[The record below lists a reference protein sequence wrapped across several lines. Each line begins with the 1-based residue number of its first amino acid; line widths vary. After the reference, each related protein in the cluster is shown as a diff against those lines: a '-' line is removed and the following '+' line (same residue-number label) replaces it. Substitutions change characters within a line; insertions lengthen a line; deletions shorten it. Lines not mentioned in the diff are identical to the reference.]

1 MGRTPYLP
9 DPRSAFNIG
18 GFMAAKPDVFQHPSI
33 LAPGGGIT
41 IGIVEDDSRIRV
53 GLSAILQEEPDFE
66 CVGAFSSAEE
76 ALKHLPRIQ
85 PKVVIMDVN
94 LPGMSGIECVRRLTD
109 GAHPPQVIMLTVR
122 QDSEIIFASLAAG
135 ACGYLLKPP
144 IVSQLIDAVR
154 DVFSGG
160 APMTASI
167 ARRVAQSFKKQDA
180 RTPDVYS
187 LTPREVEVLELL
199 AKGFAYKEVAADL
212 QISYSTVQRHIE
224 SIYRKLHVHSRTHAV
239 TKFLGA

>member
-1 MGRTPYLP
+1 MNATPTTSP
-9 DPRSAFNIG
+9 G
-18 GFMAAKPDVFQHPSI
+18 HAAGEK
-33 LAPGGGIT
+33 IT
-41 IGIVEDDSRIRV
+41 IGIVEDDSRIRR
-53 GLSAILQEEPDFE
+53 GLSAILHEEPDFE
-66 CVGAFSSAEE
+66 CVGEFANAEE
-76 ALKHLPRIQ
+76 ALKRLPKLN

-94 LPGMSGIECVRRLTD
+94 LPGMSGIECVQQLT
-109 GAHPPQVIMLTVR
+109 ANTNPPQVIMLTVR

-144 IVSQLIDAVR
+144 TASQLVGAVR

-167 ARRVAQSFKKQDA
+167 ARRVAQSFKKQETK
-180 RTPDVYS
+180 TPETYS

-199 AKGFAYKEVAADL
+199 AKGFAYKEVATDL
-212 QISYSTVQRHIE
+212 NISYSTVQRHIE

>member
-1 MGRTPYLP
+1 MTKKPT
-9 DPRSAFNIG
+9 SA
-18 GFMAAKPDVFQHPSI
+18 PSSS
-33 LAPGGGIT
+33 APASAEKIT
-41 IGIVEDDSRIRV
+41 IGIVEDDSRIRA
-53 GLSAILQEEPDFE
+53 GLRAILQDEPDFD
-66 CVGAFSSAEE
+66 CVGEFANAEK
-76 ALKHLPRIQ
+76 ALKHLPGLN

-94 LPGMSGIECVRRLTD
+94 LPGMSGIECVRQLTAGD
-109 GAHPPQVIMLTVR
+109 NPPQVIMLTVR

-144 IVSQLIDAVR
+144 TASQLVDAVR

-167 ARRVAQSFKKQDA
+167 ARRVAQSFKKQETK
-180 RTPDVYS
+180 TPETYS

-199 AKGFAYKEVAADL
+199 AKGFAYKEVASDL
-212 QISYSTVQRHIE
+212 KISYSTVQRHIE

>member
-1 MGRTPYLP
+1 MKKEQPTSPCTPEP
-9 DPRSAFNIG
+9 AAG
-18 GFMAAKPDVFQHPSI
+18 GK
-33 LAPGGGIT
+33 IT
-41 IGIVEDDSRIRV
+41 IGIVEDDSRIRW
-53 GLSAILQEEPDFE
+53 GLEAILQEEPDFE
-66 CVGAFSSAEE
+66 CVGQFANAEE
-76 ALKHLPRIQ
+76 ALKHLPLLK

-94 LPGMSGIECVRRLTD
+94 LPGMSGIDCVRQLTTGD
-109 GAHPPQVIMLTVR
+109 DPPQVIMLTVR
-122 QDSEIIFASLAAG
+122 LDSEIIFASLAAG

-144 IVSQLIDAVR
+144 TASHLVDAVR
-154 DVFSGG
+154 DVFAGG

-167 ARRVAQSFKKQDA
+167 ARRVAQSFKKEA
-180 RTPDVYS
+180 TKHSEINS

-212 QISYSTVQRHIE
+212 NISYSTVQRHIE

>member
-1 MGRTPYLP
+1 MDGKPSTPP
-9 DPRSAFNIG
+9 PSSGHAAG
-18 GFMAAKPDVFQHPSI
+18 GK
-33 LAPGGGIT
+33 IT
-41 IGIVEDDSRIRV
+41 ICIVEDDSRIRW

-66 CVGAFSSAEE
+66 CVGEFASAEE
-76 ALKHLPRIQ
+76 ALRYLPKLN

-94 LPGMSGIECVRRLTD
+94 LPGMSGIECVQQLT
-109 GAHPPQVIMLTVR
+109 ARENPPQVIMLTVR

-144 IVSQLIDAVR
+144 TASQLVDAVR

-167 ARRVAQSFKKQDA
+167 ARRVAQSFKKQE
-180 RTPDVYS
+180 TKNQELQTLS
-187 LTPREVEVLELL
+187 PREVEVLELL
-199 AKGFAYKEVAADL
+199 AKGYAYKEVAADL
-212 QISYSTVQRHIE
+212 EISYSTVQRHIE

>member
-1 MGRTPYLP
+1 MVE
-9 DPRSAFNIG
+9 
-18 GFMAAKPDVFQHPSI
+18 KPTSFPLSSSPAH
-33 LAPGGGIT
+33 AGKIT

-53 GLSAILQEEPDFE
+53 GLSALLQEEPDFE
-66 CVGAFSSAEE
+66 CVGSFSSAED
-76 ALKHLPRIQ
+76 ALRHLPGLR

-94 LPGMSGIECVRRLTD
+94 LPGMSGIECVQQLTSGD
-109 GAHPPQVIMLTVR
+109 HPPQVIMLTVR

-144 IVSQLIDAVR
+144 TASQLVDAVR

-167 ARRVAQSFKKQDA
+167 ARRVAQSFKKQDTK
-180 RTPDVYS
+180 TPEIYS

-212 QISYSTVQRHIE
+212 NISYSTVQRHIE

-239 TKFLGA
+239 TKFLGV